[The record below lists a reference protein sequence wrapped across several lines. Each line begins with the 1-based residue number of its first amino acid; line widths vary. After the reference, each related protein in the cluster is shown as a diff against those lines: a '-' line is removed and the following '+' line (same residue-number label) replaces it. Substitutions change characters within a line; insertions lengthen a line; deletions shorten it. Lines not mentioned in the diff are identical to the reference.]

1 VIGTLRN
8 FSGGN
13 LNWTVETR
21 CTDDLLC
28 EDPGCT
34 TEEWSPKKAC
44 VKLRTFDD
52 NDEGSN

>member
-1 VIGTLRN
+1 
-8 FSGGN
+8 
-13 LNWTVETR
+13 VETR